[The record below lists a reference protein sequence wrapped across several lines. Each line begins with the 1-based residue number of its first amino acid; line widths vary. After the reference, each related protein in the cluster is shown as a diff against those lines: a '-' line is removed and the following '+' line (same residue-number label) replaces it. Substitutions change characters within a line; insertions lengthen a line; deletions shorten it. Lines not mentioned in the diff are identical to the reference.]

1 MKGVKLKFLNVLI
14 LSAISIGSVFAECID
29 GKVKYIQQNK
39 EVINNES
46 YCYDLASKLF
56 ISSKPCAHN
65 KVCQSKNLGTIEI
78 KMSEMA
84 GVTGSL
90 GFKIC
95 EKYHGTPQIMEYQV
109 QTKWVQTSRCIF
121 SDGSFIDNA
130 TIAQKVKYVD

>member
-1 MKGVKLKFLNVLI
+1 MKTEKIKLLSVLVV
-14 LSAISIGSVFAECID
+14 SAIGSGAFSECID
-29 GKVKYIQQNK
+29 GKTRHINQGK
-39 EVINNES
+39 EVIANES
-46 YCYDLASKLF
+46 YCYDSASRLF
-56 ISSKPCAHN
+56 ISSKPCAGN

-84 GVTGSL
+84 SSTGSL

-95 EKYHGTPQIMEYQV
+95 EKYHGTPQIMEYWADS
-109 QTKWVQTSRCIF
+109 KWNSTSRCIF